1 MRVTIDGI
9 VTEVEQGTTILNAA
23 KKADNNT
30 LSPMYLLQAGQI
42 YESLGQNDKA
52 LECYQQIKSK
62 YQQSMQY
69 GEIDK
74 YLERLNGTK

>member
-1 MRVTIDGI
+1 
-9 VTEVEQGTTILNAA
+9 
-23 KKADNNT
+23 
-30 LSPMYLLQAGQI
+30 MYLLQAGQI